1 MNGCVYP
8 TGNRLKRSRMQAKC
22 RPIRFRLAFLAMR
35 HALLFSVFVIASCGL
50 AYELIAGALASYLL
64 GDSVMQFSTVIGTYL
79 FAMGVGSWL
88 SKYITRDLIG
98 RFIQIELMVG
108 LLGGFSAIA
117 LFLVFTWLEGPFKL
131 VLYLVVVGVGVLV
144 GLEIPLVMRILKR
157 ELAFKDLVSQVLTF
171 DYLGAL
177 VVSILFPL
185 VLAPQLGMVRTG
197 LLFGLLN
204 VAVALWALYL
214 FRDQLPARRWL
225 ATQSWAVFAAL
236 LAGFAGAGQL
246 TTLAEAHLY
255 ADEIVHAET
264 TPYQRIVVTRWRD
277 DLRLFLN
284 NNLQFSSHDEYRYHE
299 ALVHPALASLPGA
312 RRVLVLG
319 GGDGLAVREVL
330 KYPNVEAVTL
340 VDLDPAMTELFA
352 TAPQLVALNAGALK
366 SERVKVVNAD
376 ALQWLEESREY
387 FDFIVI
393 DFPDPANF
401 ALGKL
406 YTSAFYRLL
415 EKRLSARGLIVVQST
430 SPLYARQSFWCV
442 VTTLES
448 VGFKTAP
455 YHALVPSFGE
465 WGFIIAGRQDFSM
478 AASMDA
484 MAGAGSAETSPGR
497 ATIGATAGPGA
508 TETTAGRTVNAKNM
522 RFLTPETIPDL
533 FRFPADMA
541 RLPAEVNQLNNQVL
555 VRYFEAEWR
564 KVIR

>member
-1 MNGCVYP
+1 
-8 TGNRLKRSRMQAKC
+8 
-22 RPIRFRLAFLAMR
+22 MR

-50 AYELIAGALASYLL
+50 AYELIAGALSSYLL

-88 SKYITRDLIG
+88 SRYITRDLIG

-108 LLGGFSAIA
+108 LLGGFSAVG
-117 LFLVFTWLEGPFKL
+117 LFLVFTWLSAPFKL
-131 VLYLVVVGVGVLV
+131 VLYLVVFGVGVLV

-177 VVSILFPL
+177 AVSILFPL
-185 VLAPQLGMVRTG
+185 ILAPHLGMVRTG

-204 VAVALWALYL
+204 VGVALWALHL
-214 FRDQLPARRWL
+214 FREQLPAHRALL
-225 ATQSWAVFAAL
+225 AQSWGVFGLL

-246 TTLAEAHLY
+246 TSMAEAHVY
-255 ADEIVHAET
+255 ADEIVHAES

-299 ALVHPALASLPGA
+299 ALVHPGLSSLPGA
-312 RRVLVLG
+312 KRVLVLG
-319 GGDGLAVREVL
+319 GGDGLAVREIL
-330 KYPNVEAVTL
+330 KYPGVESVTL
-340 VDLDPAMTELFA
+340 VDLDPGMTDLFS
-352 TAPQLVALNAGALK
+352 TAPALVALNEGALK
-366 SERVKVVNAD
+366 SDRVSVVNAD
-376 ALQWLEESREY
+376 AVQWLEESRDY

-393 DFPDPANF
+393 DFPDPSNF

-406 YTSAFYRLL
+406 YTAAFYRLI
-415 EKRLSARGLIVVQST
+415 EKRLSANGLLVVQST

-448 VGFKTAP
+448 VGFKTSP
-455 YHALVPSFGE
+455 YHTQVPSFGE
-465 WGFIIAGRQDFSM
+465 WGYILAGRRSFV
-478 AASMDA
+478 
-484 MAGAGSAETSPGR
+484 PGGLELPKTR
-497 ATIGATAGPGA
+497 Y
-508 TETTAGRTVNAKNM
+508 
-522 RFLTPETIPDL
+522 LTPQIIPGM
-533 FRFPADMA
+533 FVFPADMG
-541 RLPAEVNQLNNQVL
+541 RVPAEVNQLNNQVL

>member
-1 MNGCVYP
+1 
-8 TGNRLKRSRMQAKC
+8 
-22 RPIRFRLAFLAMR
+22 MR

-50 AYELIAGALASYLL
+50 AYELIAGALSSYLL
-64 GDSVMQFSTVIGTYL
+64 GDSVTQFSTVIGAYL

-88 SKYITRDLIG
+88 SKYITRDLVG

-108 LLGGFSAIA
+108 LLGGFSAA
-117 LFLVFTWLEGPFKL
+117 GLFLVFTWLSAPFKL
-131 VLYLVVVGVGVLV
+131 LLYLAVFGVGVLV
-144 GLEIPLVMRILKR
+144 GLEIPLVMRILER
-157 ELAFKDLVSQVLTF
+157 ELAFKDLVSQVLSF

-177 VVSILFPL
+177 AVSILFPL
-185 VLAPQLGMVRTG
+185 FLAPQLGMVRTG

-204 VAVALWALYL
+204 VAVALWALHL
-214 FRDQLPARRWL
+214 FRQQLPARGAL
-225 ATQSWAVFAAL
+225 ALQSWGVFGLL
-236 LAGFAGAGQL
+236 LAGFVGAGQL

-255 ADEIVHAET
+255 ADEIVHTET

-299 ALVHPALASLPGA
+299 ALVHPGLASLPGA

-319 GGDGLAVREVL
+319 GGDGLAVREIL

-340 VDLDPAMTELFA
+340 VDLDPAMTQLFS
-352 TAPQLVALNAGALK
+352 TSPPLVKLNQEALL
-366 SERVKVVNAD
+366 SPRVKVVNAD
-376 ALQWLEESREY
+376 ALQWLEESSEF

-393 DFPDPANF
+393 DFPDPSNF

-415 EKRLSARGLIVVQST
+415 EKRLSARGLLVVQST

-442 VTTLES
+442 VATLED

-465 WGFIIAGRQDFSM
+465 WGYIIAGRQPFV
-478 AASMDA
+478 
-484 MAGAGSAETSPGR
+484 
-497 ATIGATAGPGA
+497 PGA
-508 TETTAGRTVNAKNM
+508 IDRSKT
-522 RFLTPETIPDL
+522 RFLTPEVAPDL
-533 FRFPADMA
+533 FHFAADMD
-541 RLPAEVNQLNNQVL
+541 RVPAEVNRLNNQVL
-555 VRYFEAEWR
+555 VRYFEEEWR
-564 KVIR
+564 RVIR

>member
-1 MNGCVYP
+1 
-8 TGNRLKRSRMQAKC
+8 
-22 RPIRFRLAFLAMR
+22 MR

-50 AYELIAGALASYLL
+50 AYELVAGALSSYLL
-64 GDSVMQFSTVIGTYL
+64 GDSVTQFSTVIGTYL

-88 SKYITRDLIG
+88 SKYITRDLVG

-108 LLGGFSAIA
+108 LLGGFSAVA
-117 LFLVFTWLEGPFKL
+117 LFLVFTWLAGPFKL
-131 VLYLVVVGVGVLV
+131 VLYLAVFGVGVLV

-157 ELAFKDLVSQVLTF
+157 DLDFKDLVSQVLTF

-177 VVSILFPL
+177 AVSVLFPL
-185 VLAPQLGMVRTG
+185 VLAPHLGMMRTG

-204 VAVALWALYL
+204 VGVALWALRV
-214 FRDQLPARRWL
+214 FREQLPGRQAL
-225 ATQSWAVFAAL
+225 AVQSWAAFGVL

-246 TTLAEAHLY
+246 TSLAENHLY
-255 ADEIVHAET
+255 ADDIVHAES

-299 ALVHPALASLPGA
+299 ALVHPGLASLPWA
-312 RRVLVLG
+312 KRVLVLG
-319 GGDGLAVREVL
+319 GGDGLAVREIL

-340 VDLDPAMTELFA
+340 VDLDPAMTALFS
-352 TAPQLVALNAGALK
+352 TAPALVALNQGALK
-366 SERVKVVNAD
+366 AERVTVVNAD
-376 ALQWLEESREY
+376 ALQWLENNREH
-387 FDFIVI
+387 FDFIVV

-406 YTSAFYRLL
+406 YTAAFYRLL
-415 EKRLSARGLIVVQST
+415 EKRLSAHGLIVVQST

-442 VTTLES
+442 VATLED
-448 VGFKTAP
+448 VGLKTAP

-465 WGFIIAGRQDFSM
+465 WGYIIAGRQVFEPVAVD
-478 AASMDA
+478 AAK
-484 MAGAGSAETSPGR
+484 T
-497 ATIGATAGPGA
+497 
-508 TETTAGRTVNAKNM
+508 
-522 RFLTPETIPDL
+522 RFLTPATTRSL
-533 FRFPADMA
+533 FDFPADMA
-541 RLPAEVNQLNNQVL
+541 RLPAEVNRLNNQVL

>member
-1 MNGCVYP
+1 
-8 TGNRLKRSRMQAKC
+8 
-22 RPIRFRLAFLAMR
+22 MR

-50 AYELIAGALASYLL
+50 AYELIAGALSSYLL
-64 GDSVMQFSTVIGTYL
+64 GDSVTQFSTVIGTYL

-108 LLGGFSAIA
+108 LLGGFSAVA
-117 LFLVFTWLEGPFKL
+117 LFLVFTWLAAPFKL
-131 VLYLVVVGVGVLV
+131 VLYLMVFGVGVLV

-177 VVSILFPL
+177 AVSILFPL
-185 VLAPQLGMVRTG
+185 ILAPHLGMVRTG
-197 LLFGLLN
+197 LLFGVLN
-204 VAVALWALYL
+204 VAVALWALHL
-214 FRDQLPARRWL
+214 FREQLPARRAL
-225 ATQSWAVFAAL
+225 AVQSWTVFGL
-236 LAGFAGAGQL
+236 LVAGFAGAGQL
-246 TTLAEAHLY
+246 TTLAETHLY
-255 ADEIVHAET
+255 ADEIVYSET
-264 TPYQRIVVTRWRD
+264 TPYQRLVVTRWRD

-299 ALVHPALASLPGA
+299 ALVHPGLASLPGA
-312 RRVLVLG
+312 KRVLVLG
-319 GGDGLAVREVL
+319 GGDGLAVREIL
-330 KYPNVEAVTL
+330 KYPKVESVTL
-340 VDLDPAMTELFA
+340 VDLDPAMTDLFA
-352 TAPQLVALNAGALK
+352 TAPPLVALNEGALK

-376 ALQWLEESREY
+376 ALQWLEDSKEY

-415 EKRLSARGLIVVQST
+415 EKRLSARGLIAIQLT

-442 VTTLES
+442 VTTLED

-465 WGFIIAGRQDFSM
+465 WGYIIAGRQEFVP
-478 AASMDA
+478 AAVDLPK
-484 MAGAGSAETSPGR
+484 T
-497 ATIGATAGPGA
+497 
-508 TETTAGRTVNAKNM
+508 
-522 RFLTPETIPDL
+522 RFLTAETLPLL
-533 FRFPADMA
+533 FNFPADMA
-541 RLPAEVNQLNNQVL
+541 RVPAEVNRLNNQVL
-555 VRYFEAEWR
+555 VRYFEQEWR
-564 KVIR
+564 KVVR